1 MNDLGLEGDVT
12 DVAVQSAPMQAAA
25 MIREAR
31 EAQGLHIAALAV
43 ALKVP
48 VKKLEALEAGRFD
61 QLPDMVF
68 VRSLAL
74 SVCRALKV
82 DPASIMASLPEPQ
95 FNQFKINEA
104 GLNTSFK
111 DSTGASRQGVLAQ
124 LSSPLGLGVLVL
136 IVAIV
141 VILAWPVAPLFED
154 TSLVSKEAAE
164 PMLVTEQPAQSP
176 QVSANGVEEA
186 VVLTQ
191 PPSGIQAEAPVAA
204 EVPAASASKAVN
216 AAFPL
221 PVSTPVNV
229 ASAEVMSS
237 ASVLE
242 LSGHGESWVE
252 VTDSAGQSKL
262 RKLMQSGEVIR
273 LAGQLPLSVVVG
285 RADMVSVV
293 VRGKP
298 LDLTPLARENVAR
311 FEVK

>member
-1 MNDLGLEGDVT
+1 MNDLGLEGEVT
-12 DVAVQSAPMQAAA
+12 DVQTLSVPMQAAI
-25 MIREAR
+25 MLKEAR

-82 DPASIMASLPEPQ
+82 DAAPIMASLPEPQ

-104 GLNTSFK
+104 GLNASFK

-141 VILAWPVAPLFED
+141 AVLAWPVAPLFED
-154 TSLVSKEAAE
+154 GSLVAKEPTE
-164 PMLVTEQPAQSP
+164 PMLVMEQLAQSP
-176 QVSANGVEEA
+176 QVSANAADEPGVVTQAPSTILPETP
-186 VVLTQ
+186 VL
-191 PPSGIQAEAPVAA
+191 A
-204 EVPAASASKAVN
+204 EVPVASASTVVSV
-216 AAFPL
+216 AAPL
-221 PVSTPVNV
+221 PVSAPVN
-229 ASAEVMSS
+229 ALGAEVMRS
-237 ASVLE
+237 AAVLE
-242 LSGHGESWVE
+242 LSAQGESWVE
-252 VTDSAGQSKL
+252 VTDSAGQAKL
-262 RKLMQSGEVIR
+262 RKLMQSGEVVR
-273 LAGQLPLSVVVG
+273 LTGQLPLSVVVG
-285 RADMVSVV
+285 RADMVSVL

-298 LDLTPLARENVAR
+298 LDITPLARENVAR

>member
-1 MNDLGLEGDVT
+1 MNDLGLEGEVT
-12 DVAVQSAPMQAAA
+12 DIAVQSAPMQAAT
-25 MIREAR
+25 MLKEAR

-48 VKKLEALEAGRFD
+48 VRKLEALEAGRFD

-82 DPASIMASLPEPQ
+82 DPAPIMASLPEPQ
-95 FNQFKINEA
+95 FNQFKINET

-111 DSTGASRQGVLAQ
+111 DSTGASRHGVLAQ
-124 LSSPLGLGVLVL
+124 ISSPIGLGVLFL

-154 TSLVSKEAAE
+154 SALVSKEPAE
-164 PMLVTEQPAQSP
+164 PMLVMEQPAQNP

-191 PPSGIQAEAPVAA
+191 PPSSIRPEAPVAA
-204 EVPAASASKAVN
+204 EVPAASASKVVSVAP
-216 AAFPL
+216 PL
-221 PVSTPVNV
+221 PASTPVNV
-229 ASAEVMSS
+229 VSAEVMSPP
-237 ASVLE
+237 AVLE

-273 LAGQLPLSVVVG
+273 LTGQLPLSVVVG
-285 RADMVSVV
+285 RADMVSVA

>member
-1 MNDLGLEGDVT
+1 MNDLGFEGDVT
-12 DVAVQSAPMQAAA
+12 DVAVQPAPMQAAA
-25 MIREAR
+25 MLKEAR

-61 QLPDMVF
+61 QLPDTVF

-82 DPASIMASLPEPQ
+82 DPAPIMASLPEPQ

-111 DSTGASRQGVLAQ
+111 DSTEASRRGVWAQ
-124 LSSPLGLGVLVL
+124 ISSPIGLGVLFL

-141 VILAWPVAPLFED
+141 VILAWPVTPLFED
-154 TSLVSKEAAE
+154 DSLVAKEGTAPILA
-164 PMLVTEQPAQSP
+164 MEQPAQSP
-176 QVSANGVEEA
+176 QISANGVEEA
-186 VVLTQ
+186 AVLTQ
-191 PPSGIQAEAPVAA
+191 PPSSIQPEASVVA
-204 EVPAASASKAVN
+204 EVPVASASNVVSVVPIPA
-216 AAFPL
+216 
-221 PVSTPVNV
+221 VSTPVNV
-229 ASAEVMSS
+229 VSADVTSQS
-237 ASVLE
+237 KVLE

-273 LAGQLPLSVVVG
+273 LTGQLPLSVVVG

-298 LDLTPLARENVAR
+298 LDLVPLARENVAR

>member
-1 MNDLGLEGDVT
+1 MNDLGLEGDMT
-12 DVAVQSAPMQAAA
+12 DVSVQSAPMQAAA
-25 MIREAR
+25 MLKEAR

-82 DPASIMASLPEPQ
+82 DPAPIMASLPEPQ
-95 FNQFKINEA
+95 FNQFKINET

-111 DSTGASRQGVLAQ
+111 DSTGASRHGLLAQ
-124 LSSPLGLGVLVL
+124 LSSPIGLGVSFL

-141 VILAWPVAPLFED
+141 VILAWPVTPLFED
-154 TSLVSKEAAE
+154 DSLVSKEATE
-164 PMLVTEQPAQSP
+164 PMLVMEQPAQSP
-176 QVSANGVEEA
+176 QVSANGVEDA
-186 VVLTQ
+186 GVLTQ
-191 PPSGIQAEAPVAA
+191 PPSDIHPEASVVA
-204 EVPAASASKAVN
+204 EVPVASASKVMSVASPPP
-216 AAFPL
+216 A
-221 PVSTPVNV
+221 STPMNLVNT
-229 ASAEVMSS
+229 EVMSQS
-237 ASVLE
+237 TLLE
-242 LSGHGESWVE
+242 LSGRGESWVE

-273 LAGQLPLSVVVG
+273 LTGQLPLSVVVG